1 FKSARTLQRAIMLAS
16 SVVGLV
22 LLIAC
27 ANLANLL
34 LARALNRRKEIAIR
48 LSLGASRARLLRQM
62 LTESLVLALM
72 GGALAVVFGIWGNQ
86 MLLAFKP
93 VGVELLVKASLDGRV
108 VVFTLA
114 LSVVTGLI
122 FGLAPALQA
131 MRFDP
136 NSTLKQ
142 EPAVLGGAGGRFPV
156 SDTLVVA
163 EVGLCLMLVMSAGL
177 CLRSFLELHSANHGF
192 NVRNTI
198 VASLSLRAGD
208 YTVEKARPVFEQ
220 IIEKATALP
229 GV

>member
-1 FKSARTLQRAIMLAS
+1 MPRW
-16 SVVGLV
+16 
-22 LLIAC
+22 
-27 ANLANLL
+27 ANGV
-34 LARALNRRKEIAIR
+34 RSNRRGHFKGP
-48 LSLGASRARLLRQM
+48 SCWLGASRACLLRQM

-156 SDTLVVA
+156 RDTLVVA
-163 EVGLCLMLVMSAGL
+163 EVGLCLLLVMNAGL

-198 VASLSLRAGD
+198 VAPLSLRGGD
-208 YTVEKARPVFEQ
+208 YTKEKARPVFDQ
-220 IIEKATALP
+220 IIEKANVLP
-229 GV
+229 GVLSVSFTDSFQLLDGGLGLPEIGRAHV